1 MRNCLLTLAVA
12 MTGFTLGCSDSKPE
26 PKPPAGTDLKPLA
39 APKSPGD
46 APGNQKAA
54 KAPGG
59 GANTQ

>member
-1 MRNCLLTLAVA
+1 MRNCLTTLAVA
-12 MTGFTLGCSDSKPE
+12 LTAFIIGCSDSKPD

-39 APKSPGD
+39 APKSPAD
-46 APGNQKAA
+46 ATGGQKAA